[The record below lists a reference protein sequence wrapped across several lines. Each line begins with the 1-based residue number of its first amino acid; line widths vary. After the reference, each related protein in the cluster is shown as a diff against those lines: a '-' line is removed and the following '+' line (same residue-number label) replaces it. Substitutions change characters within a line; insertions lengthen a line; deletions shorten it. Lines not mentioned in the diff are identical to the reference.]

1 MFRFGI
7 GVEIDEQRAL
17 EHLIAA
23 ADSGESNAQ
32 IMLAHA
38 TAGVQQE
45 LLSVEVND
53 TATAE
58 TDALKYYRMAAA
70 NGRLVGTHSFNFKH
84 FLRRAI
90 TFEFINQ
97 NR

>member
-53 TATAE
+53 TATGRHPPLPEEAGPPHPHSAPANAAGPGRTRGAKE
-58 TDALKYYRMAAA
+58 T
-70 NGRLVGTHSFNFKH
+70 
-84 FLRRAI
+84 LR
-90 TFEFINQ
+90 
-97 NR
+97 